1 MATQGS
7 SASAVSR
14 GGSGPTSTPAN
25 NVGGDSASTSNR
37 RVSPLSLPP
46 PPITLKPS
54 HPPFPFAF
62 PHFFNSNLLTNY
74 LFAYIQSSGT
84 QNTLFS
90 GLVNQKRNSTDA
102 AAQARKESFSDQKP
116 ATGIIGKMWN

>member
-25 NVGGDSASTSNR
+25 NVGGDSASATNR
-37 RVSPLSLPP
+37 R
-46 PPITLKPS
+46 
-54 HPPFPFAF
+54 
-62 PHFFNSNLLTNY
+62 
-74 LFAYIQSSGT
+74 SSGT

-116 ATGIIGKMWN
+116 ATGIIGKMWNK

>member
-14 GGSGPTSTPAN
+14 GGTGTTSTPAN
-25 NVGGDSASTSNR
+25 NVGGDYTSATNR
-37 RVSPLSLPP
+37 R
-46 PPITLKPS
+46 PS
-54 HPPFPFAF
+54 TG
-62 PHFFNSNLLTNY
+62 S
-74 LFAYIQSSGT
+74 

-102 AAQARKESFSDQKP
+102 AANARKQSFSDMKP
-116 ATGIIGKMWN
+116 ATGFLGKMWSDFTTGSSPPK

>member
-14 GGSGPTSTPAN
+14 GGTGSTSTPAN
-25 NVGGDSASTSNR
+25 NVGDSGSATNR
-37 RVSPLSLPP
+37 R
-46 PPITLKPS
+46 
-54 HPPFPFAF
+54 
-62 PHFFNSNLLTNY
+62 
-74 LFAYIQSSGT
+74 SSGT

-102 AAQARKESFSDQKP
+102 AAKARKESFSDQKP
-116 ATGIIGKMWN
+116 ATGIIGKMWNK